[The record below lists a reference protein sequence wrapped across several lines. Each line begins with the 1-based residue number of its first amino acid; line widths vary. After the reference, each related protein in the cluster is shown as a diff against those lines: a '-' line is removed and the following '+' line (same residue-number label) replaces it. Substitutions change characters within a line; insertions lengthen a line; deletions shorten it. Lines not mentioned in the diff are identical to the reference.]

1 MYDGSVYYI
10 TSEVP
15 IAKDSSGHIVFILSS
30 SLSLSLVWLVVHLWL
45 LVTCSGG
52 YVGGPCPLGDSWLY
66 DREDNEWTRLEVCSS
81 PVNDGAMIRV
91 GHPILHTTC
100 CV

>member
-1 MYDGSVYYI
+1 MGILSL
-10 TSEVP
+10 
-15 IAKDSSGHIVFILSS
+15 SSSS

-45 LVTCSGG
+45 LDAGSGG

-91 GHPILHTTC
+91 GHPILCTTC
-100 CV
+100 CVYKWLGTIMRHNT